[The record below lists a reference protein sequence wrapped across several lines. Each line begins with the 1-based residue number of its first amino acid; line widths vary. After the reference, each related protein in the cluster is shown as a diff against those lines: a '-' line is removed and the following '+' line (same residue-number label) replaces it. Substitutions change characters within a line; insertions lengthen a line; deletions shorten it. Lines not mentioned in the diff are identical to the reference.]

1 MKRTLIACAA
11 IACAASLAV
20 AASPEVDKSIKTIQ
34 SVAADPAKLKLFC
47 ALDDATEETTEAEG
61 QKVDPAKVDAAK
73 ADPAQD
79 KQVND
84 ILKQLGA
91 DFAAAWDIGDNLDEK
106 SPDGVEFTA
115 AVEAIVA
122 KCDVAAAQ

>member
-1 MKRTLIACAA
+1 MKRTLIVCAA
-11 IACAASLAV
+11 IAGVASLAA

-34 SVAADPAKLKLFC
+34 SAAADPAKLKLFC
-47 ALDDATEETTEAEG
+47 ALDDATEEAPEG
-61 QKVDPAKVDAAK
+61 QAAK

-79 KQVND
+79 KQVEE

-91 DFAAAWDIGDNLDEK
+91 DFTAAWDIGDNLDEK

-115 AVEAIVA
+115 AVEAITA